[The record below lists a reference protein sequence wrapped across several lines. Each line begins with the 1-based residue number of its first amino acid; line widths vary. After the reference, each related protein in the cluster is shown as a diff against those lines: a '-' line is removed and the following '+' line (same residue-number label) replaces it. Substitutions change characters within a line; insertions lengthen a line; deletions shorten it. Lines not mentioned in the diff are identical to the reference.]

1 MKKSNK
7 SELKKDVGNS
17 HYEKAVPALREGR
30 KAPEINGTA
39 GIVGEKKKHEAVERR
54 ECLSQ
59 QLDREIAK
67 EASERTENRID
78 QE

>member
-1 MKKSNK
+1 MAITYHEHIVKKSNK

-39 GIVGEKKKHEAVERR
+39 GIVGEKK
-54 ECLSQ
+54 
-59 QLDREIAK
+59 
-67 EASERTENRID
+67 T
-78 QE
+78 